1 MRSCYQKRSVCR
13 VPGWPRGPILPPPIT
28 IRPRPPLINLIKL
41 EGRPDNSLG
50 KLSLNV
56 TNPSSSL
63 LVSVESNNQVMNSV
77 APDPRKS
84 GTLSE
89 QMERL
94 VWPSV
99 KATGSFIISY
109 LWKFKLKLSKTEGL
123 EQNNVW
129 QRTSLDCVRTTLAV
143 ESCFQAWCNLTECCV
158 V

>member
-1 MRSCYQKRSVCR
+1 MLSEEISVPSAR
-13 VPGWPRGPILPPPIT
+13 MAAWAYPTSPYHHPAPAPTHQSDQTGRT
-28 IRPRPPLINLIKL
+28 IRQLTW
-41 EGRPDNSLG
+41 LG
-50 KLSLNV
+50 KLSVNV
-56 TNPSSSL
+56 TNPSL
-63 LVSVESNNQVMNSV
+63 LVSVESNNQVINSV

-84 GTLSE
+84 GILSE